1 MVAHIPATD
10 AAATIMQWILQQNW
24 EKGRRIPTLEF
35 RGALSSQPNSL
46 SKKDVNPA
54 LYLLQEEGLL
64 AKIDE
69 KSWRLVGLPSKAAAA
84 ASSTSLPESE
94 ERMAVESTA
103 ASHTT
108 ATDAVAK
115 KAVDSEELAQE
126 RIAMESTAGGH
137 AMATDTSK
145 QKAKKAVAKKA
156 VDSEELAQERIAME
170 STAGGHAMATDTS
183 KQKAK
188 KAVAKKAVD
197 SEELAQERIAVERVP
212 QRKSKGQVR
221 GLEILRWIVDQ
232 IHYHEKLK
240 AALIE
245 AGVPD
250 RQDMIMMRNFG
261 FCIILAERHEVID
274 ASEAAHYRRVNE
286 QANSAKHMQKAEDPY
301 AA

>member
-126 RIAMESTAGGH
+126 RIAVESTAGGH

-145 QKAKKAVAKKA
+145 QK
-156 VDSEELAQERIAME
+156 D
-170 STAGGHAMATDTS
+170 
-183 KQKAK
+183 K